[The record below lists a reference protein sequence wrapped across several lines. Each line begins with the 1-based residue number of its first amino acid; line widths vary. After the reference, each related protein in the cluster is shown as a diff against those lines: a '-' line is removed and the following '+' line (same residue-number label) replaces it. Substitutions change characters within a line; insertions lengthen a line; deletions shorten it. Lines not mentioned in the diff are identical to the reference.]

1 MMEIGVLV
9 ASAGASAMSMHFFHC
24 TDGVSLFA
32 DQQGRSIT
40 REDDIF
46 LAALRTAEQLMQRLP
61 SMSDWS
67 GWLVSVYDELGQMVE
82 VFDFP
87 NLRPSFPARSL
98 DDADREMAKLVGA
111 ASPRSSSPGHGRAAR
126 SSRIASPASGS

>member
-1 MMEIGVLV
+1 MQILVLV
-9 ASAGASAMSMHFFHC
+9 ASVGGSVMSAYYFHC
-24 TDGVSLFA
+24 TDGISFFA

-67 GWLVSVYDELGQMVE
+67 GWLVCVHDELGQMVE

-87 NLRPSFPARSL
+87 SLRPSSYSGLTSQPVQAPVLRRAGHRQGSSCES
-98 DDADREMAKLVGA
+98 ADRR
-111 ASPRSSSPGHGRAAR
+111 SPLRRPTVAC
-126 SSRIASPASGS
+126 

>member
-1 MMEIGVLV
+1 
-9 ASAGASAMSMHFFHC
+9 MSMHFFHC

-46 LAALRTAEQLMQRLP
+46 LAAMRTAEQVTQRLP

-87 NLRPSFPARSL
+87 NLRSSFPAWSL
-98 DDADREMAKLVGA
+98 DDAGRQTAKLVGA
-111 ASPRSSSPGHGRAAR
+111 ASRRSSSPGHGRAAR
-126 SSRIASPASGS
+126 ASRLTSPASGS

>member
-1 MMEIGVLV
+1 M
-9 ASAGASAMSMHFFHC
+9 SAYYFHC
-24 TDGVSLFA
+24 TDGISFFA

-87 NLRPSFPARSL
+87 NLRSSFPAWSL
-98 DDADREMAKLVGA
+98 DDAGRETAKLVGA

-126 SSRIASPASGS
+126 ASRSASLASRS